1 MAPLF
6 YNVA

>member
-6 YNVA
+6 FI